1 MAVITTGVAIL
12 IAAVVSALSAG
23 IGTAVSSATT
33 QRGQDISSNTDLQTT
48 QMNNQTDILT
58 NSATNKTN
66 IDIARLNNAHELF
79 MKRNEYQ
86 MKVNDLKKAGLNPAL
101 ALGGS
106 TSGTTSIYAPSSA
119 SNKNGAG
126 LNTSA
131 KSAMNGGA
139 DTALIARAI
148 IESGIENKKDTIR
161 KVYKNA
167 ATNARDAVKMF
178 NQIKRL

>member
-1 MAVITTGVAIL
+1 MFLTTPLAIL
-12 IAAVVSALSAG
+12 IGSVISALSAG
-23 IGTAVSSATT
+23 IGTAVSSGITA
-33 QRGQDISSNTDLQTT
+33 RGQDISSNTDLATT

-58 NSATNKTN
+58 NAATNKTN
-66 IDIARLNNAHELF
+66 IDIARLNNAHELY

-101 ALGGS
+101 ALGGIS
-106 TSGTTSIYAPSSA
+106 SGTTSIYNSSSA
-119 SNKNGAG
+119 SNNSGAG
-126 LNTSA
+126 LNTTA

-139 DTALIARAI
+139 DTALIAKSI

-167 ATNARDAVKMF
+167 ASNARDAVKMF

>member
-1 MAVITTGVAIL
+1 MVLTTGLAIL
-12 IAAVVSALSAG
+12 IGSVVSALSAG

-33 QRGQDISSNTDLQTT
+33 ARGQDISSNTDLATT

-58 NSATNKTN
+58 NAATNKTN
-66 IDIARLNNAHELF
+66 IDIARLNNAHELY

-101 ALGGS
+101 ALGGIS
-106 TSGTTSIYAPSSA
+106 SGTTSIYNPSSA
-119 SNKNGAG
+119 SNNSGAG
-126 LNTSA
+126 LNSTA

-139 DTALIARAI
+139 DASLIARAI
-148 IESGIENKKDTIR
+148 IESGIENKKDTIK

>member
-1 MAVITTGVAIL
+1 MILTTGLAIL
-12 IAAVVSALSAG
+12 IGSVISALSAG
-23 IGTAVSSATT
+23 IGTAVSSGITA
-33 QRGQDISSNTDLQTT
+33 RGQDISSNTDLATT

-58 NSATNKTN
+58 NAATNKTN
-66 IDIARLNNAHELF
+66 IDIARLNNAHELY

-101 ALGGS
+101 ALGGIS
-106 TSGTTSIYAPSSA
+106 SGGTTVYNPSSA
-119 SNKNGAG
+119 SNNSGAG
-126 LNTSA
+126 LNTTS

-148 IESGIENKKDTIR
+148 IESGIENKKDTI
-161 KVYKNA
+161 KNVYKNA
-167 ATNARDAVKMF
+167 ASNARDAVKMF